1 MATSTSAAA
10 TSALVK
16 SDPNFEIT
24 FNGIVRRWRNGHLTY
39 IDKTYLSATPITTDE
54 YEEVTEDFTLRHG
67 IELVDYRIELLEC
80 ATPVHE
86 WLSGEFDYWV
96 ESTYGRDLLKL
107 RSASVIYQPGHE
119 KQPDASFLPRN
130 LPDPDRHNRLMYQT
144 NTFRHFPTIVYEV
157 AVTDENRNRLFSDAN
172 DKYFAVHT
180 SVAIWVGLKI
190 DLNFFLFWAGWG
202 RRNLNGTGMRL
213 EEQTED
219 ATGVASYLPVYPYPR
234 VGLLGQFTIPSTL
247 IYNPLPV
254 PVNKPA
260 NLVIA
265 IETLRVAIEEGID
278 LM

>member
-10 TSALVK
+10 TNALVK
-16 SDPNFEIT
+16 SDHNFETT
-24 FNGIVRRWRNGHLTY
+24 FDGIVRRWRNSQLTY

-80 ATPVHE
+80 ATPVHG

-96 ESTYGRDLLKL
+96 ESTYGRNLLKL
-107 RSASVIYQPGHE
+107 RSASVIYQPGQE
-119 KQPDASFLPRN
+119 KRPDASFRPRN
-130 LPDPDRHNRLMYQT
+130 LPAPDGHNRLMYQP

-157 AVTDENRNRLFSDAN
+157 AVTNENRNRLLSDAN

-202 RRNLNGTGMRL
+202 R
-213 EEQTED
+213 
-219 ATGVASYLPVYPYPR
+219 
-234 VGLLGQFTIPSTL
+234 
-247 IYNPLPV
+247 
-254 PVNKPA
+254 
-260 NLVIA
+260 
-265 IETLRVAIEEGID
+265 
-278 LM
+278 